1 MPNIEIDDEFLNL
14 FYNITNSKP
23 PKEVALLDLKKQL
36 INIVDTLKELNANAK
51 KPIVSRALN
60 NNPTDE
66 EESSGPA
73 ILIVDDLGVITY
85 QLKVLLSRF
94 DYDIDCSQEIYDAVS
109 KFKKRK
115 YEYVVMDLF
124 IPTER
129 EGFILLTE
137 LKKLAAAYGKKTVV
151 GVITASPRKEIEQQC
166 RARGADFFL
175 EKNSDWQN
183 SLCNVMDGYIN
194 ADKKDDEDD
203 Y

>member
-1 MPNIEIDDEFLNL
+1 MPNVELDDEFLNL

-23 PKEVALLDLKKQL
+23 PKNVALLDLKRQL
-36 INIVDTLKELNANAK
+36 INIVDTLKELNDNAK
-51 KPIVSRALN
+51 KPIMNRALN
-60 NNPTDE
+60 NNVE
-66 EESSGPA
+66 EENNGPA
-73 ILIVDDLGVITY
+73 ILVVDDLGVITY

-94 DYDIDCSQEIYDAVS
+94 DYDIDCSQEIYDAVN

-137 LKKLAAAYGKKTVV
+137 LKKLALSYEKNTVI

-183 SLCNVMDGYIN
+183 SLCNIMDGYIN
-194 ADKKDDEDD
+194 AGKKDEDD
-203 Y
+203 F

>member
-51 KPIVSRALN
+51 KPIVSKALN
-60 NNPTDE
+60 NNPVE
-66 EESSGPA
+66 EEEPTGPA

-137 LKKLAAAYGKKTVV
+137 LKKLAAAYGIKTVI

-194 ADKKDDEDD
+194 ADKKHDEDD

>member
-1 MPNIEIDDEFLNL
+1 
-14 FYNITNSKP
+14 
-23 PKEVALLDLKKQL
+23 
-36 INIVDTLKELNANAK
+36 
-51 KPIVSRALN
+51 
-60 NNPTDE
+60 
-66 EESSGPA
+66 
-73 ILIVDDLGVITY
+73 
-85 QLKVLLSRF
+85 
-94 DYDIDCSQEIYDAVS
+94 
-109 KFKKRK
+109 
-115 YEYVVMDLF
+115 MDLF

-137 LKKLAAAYGKKTVV
+137 LKKLAAAYGIKTVI

-194 ADKKDDEDD
+194 AEKKDDEDE